1 MSNQLM
7 DADEMAQS
15 MIPNRRLSYKEES
28 DILKSESLAADIDV
42 KIDALKRTTERGKV
56 DFSDLHQ
63 VQERTFEYMAAC
75 KKATIYPSAM
85 GLASLAYGYSTRG
98 MNKYLAEHPDEPS
111 AQFIELVKS
120 SFADILTNAALFR
133 NADTTQVIF
142 QLKNQNNFVDRVQLE
157 PIQPTS
163 PLGESADAQA
173 LMERYQDLPED

>member
-7 DADEMAQS
+7 DVDEMAQS
-15 MIPNRRLSYKEES
+15 MVPNRRLSYKEES

-56 DFSDLHQ
+56 DFNNLRE
-63 VQERTFEYMAAC
+63 VQERVFEYMTAC
-75 KKATIYPSAM
+75 KQATIYPSAM
-85 GLASLAYGYSTRG
+85 GLASLAFGYSTRG
-98 MNKYLAEHPDEPS
+98 MNKYLAENPDTPT

-157 PIQPTS
+157 PIQSAS
-163 PLGESADAQA
+163 PLGTQIDAETLA
-173 LMERYQDLPED
+173 EKYSDLPED

>member
-1 MSNQLM
+1 
-7 DADEMAQS
+7 
-15 MIPNRRLSYKEES
+15 
-28 DILKSESLAADIDV
+28 
-42 KIDALKRTTERGKV
+42 
-56 DFSDLHQ
+56 
-63 VQERTFEYMAAC
+63 
-75 KKATIYPSAM
+75 M

-98 MNKYLAEHPDEPS
+98 MNKYLAEHPAEPS

-157 PIQPTS
+157 PITQTD
-163 PLGESADAQA
+163 PLGGPVDQRV